1 MGGWNAYGSVVE
13 RELSW
18 PTFVLAVTA
27 GTVAGVVLLSGW
39 LLLRAHTDSSP
50 EAMSDPKGAN
60 PDRVVASSAP
70 PTPDGLRDVV
80 TGVSFP
86 YPDPRWRDE
95 SLPGPHNA
103 ALAADH
109 WACEY
114 QRECYHGVLASG
126 GPVAGVDVRA
136 VAQQKGDELHLKY
149 VGKVRGETRLVS
161 AATTVAG
168 HPAWQVRWKLVPT
181 DSEAPQATA
190 WLLAIDSGAKT
201 GGGEQYD
208 WVYGVVDD
216 NDPALRPST
225 FDTVLKTLQ
234 LQPR

>member
-1 MGGWNAYGSVVE
+1 VE

-18 PTFVLAVTA
+18 STFVLAVVA

-39 LLLRAHTDSSP
+39 LLVRARTDSSP
-50 EAMSDPKGAN
+50 EAMSDSKGGPGPA
-60 PDRVVASSAP
+60 VASSAP
-70 PTPDGLRDVV
+70 PSPNGLRDVV
-80 TGVSFP
+80 TGVAFP
-86 YPDPRWRDE
+86 DPDPRWESE

-103 ALAADH
+103 ALAADR

-126 GPVAGVDVRA
+126 GPVSGADARTF
-136 VAQQKGDELHLKY
+136 AQQKGAELHARY

-181 DSEAPQATA
+181 DPDNPPATA
-190 WLLAIDSGAKT
+190 WLLAVDSGGKAA
-201 GGGEQYD
+201 GAEQYD

-225 FDTVLKTLQ
+225 FDSVLKSIEIS
-234 LQPR
+234 PR